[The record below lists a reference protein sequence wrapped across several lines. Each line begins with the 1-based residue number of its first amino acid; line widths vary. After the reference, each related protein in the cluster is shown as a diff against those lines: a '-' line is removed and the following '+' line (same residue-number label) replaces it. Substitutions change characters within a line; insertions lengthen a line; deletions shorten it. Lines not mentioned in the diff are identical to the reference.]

1 MPTARAAASTGIRAG
16 APATTTRGIALRLGA
31 VALAGTLLAAC
42 GSGTEPE
49 GAAAGAGGK
58 VTVTVDLFGSFGY
71 KEAGLYA
78 EYEKLH
84 PDVTVKQTDTEDEQ
98 DYWKS
103 LQTRL
108 AGGGGLADVQGI
120 EVGRIAAVTQQ
131 QSDRFEDLTAYGAG
145 ALRSSFADA
154 KWSAATTKDGKV
166 LGLGTDVGPEA
177 MCYRRDLFEKAGL
190 PTGREEL
197 AAKWSTWD
205 GYLELG
211 RRYRDHAPDK
221 SAWLDSVGSLYAVM
235 TGQEKERYYDA
246 AGALVYETNPAV
258 RTAWNTSV
266 RAAQDGLSAKLDQW
280 SPPWNQAFA
289 AGSFATLPCPA
300 WMLGYIKGQAGDAGA
315 GKWDV
320 AALPGGAGNWGG
332 SYLAVPRAAKHKKEA
347 YALIQWL
354 TAPEQQARLFE
365 KQGSFPSS
373 TGAIAKVADVKDPY
387 FSDAPTGRIFG
398 DAAKAAPVQV
408 LGAADKT
415 IADQITNALSEVERK
430 GTAPDKA
437 WENARKGVRNA
448 TG

>member
-1 MPTARAAASTGIRAG
+1 MPTARAVT
-16 APATTTRGIALRLGA
+16 ATRTALRLGA
-31 VALAGTLLAAC
+31 VALTGTLLAAC
-42 GSGTEPE
+42 GSGTPQ
-49 GAAAGAGGK
+49 GSRDGAGGR

-84 PDVTVKQTDTEDEQ
+84 PGVTVKQTDTEDEQ

-131 QSDRFEDLTAYGAG
+131 QPDKFEDLTAYGAG
-145 ALRSSFADA
+145 ALKSSFAEA

-190 PTGREEL
+190 PTGRDEL

-211 RRYRDHAPDK
+211 RQYKKNAPEK
-221 SAWLDSVGSLYAVM
+221 SAWMDSVGSLYTVM
-235 TGQEKERYYDA
+235 VGQEKERYYDTS
-246 AGALVYETNPAV
+246 GKLVYESSPAV
-258 RTAWNTSV
+258 KNAWNTSV
-266 RAAQDGLSAKLDQW
+266 RASEDGLSAKLDQW

-300 WMLGYIKGQAGDAGA
+300 WMLGYIKGQAGDAGQ

-320 AALPGGAGNWGG
+320 ARLPGGAGNWGG

-347 YALIQWL
+347 YELIQWL

-373 TGAIAKVADVKDPY
+373 TGAIAKVADIKDPY
-387 FSDAPTGRIFG
+387 FSDAPIGRIFG
-398 DAAKAAPVQV
+398 EAAKAAPVQV
-408 LGAADKT
+408 PGAADKT

-430 GTAPDKA
+430 GTAADTA
-437 WENARKGVRNA
+437 WETARKGVRNA

>member
-1 MPTARAAASTGIRAG
+1 MPTARAAT
-16 APATTTRGIALRLGA
+16 ATRTALRLGA
-31 VALAGTLLAAC
+31 VALTGTLLAAC
-42 GSGTEPE
+42 GSGSPQ
-49 GAAAGAGGK
+49 GSPDGAGGR

-84 PDVTVKQTDTEDEQ
+84 PGVTVKQTDTEDEQ

-131 QSDRFEDLTAYGAG
+131 QPDKFEDLTAYGAG
-145 ALRSSFADA
+145 ALKSSFAEA

-190 PTGREEL
+190 PTGRDEL

-211 RRYRDHAPDK
+211 RQYKKNAPEK
-221 SAWLDSVGSLYAVM
+221 SAWMDSVGSLYTVM
-235 TGQEKERYYDA
+235 VGQEKERYYDTS
-246 AGALVYETNPAV
+246 GKLVYESSPAV
-258 RTAWNTSV
+258 KHAWNTSV
-266 RAAQDGLSAKLDQW
+266 RASGDGLSAKLDQW

-300 WMLGYIKGQAGDAGA
+300 WMLGYIKGQAGDAGQ

-320 AALPGGAGNWGG
+320 ARLPGGAGNWGG

-347 YALIQWL
+347 YELIQWL

-373 TGAIAKVADVKDPY
+373 TGAIAKVADIKDPY
-387 FSDAPTGRIFG
+387 FSDAPIGRIFG
-398 DAAKAAPVQV
+398 EAAKAAPVQV

-430 GTAPDKA
+430 GTPADTA
-437 WENARKGVRNA
+437 WETARKGVRNA